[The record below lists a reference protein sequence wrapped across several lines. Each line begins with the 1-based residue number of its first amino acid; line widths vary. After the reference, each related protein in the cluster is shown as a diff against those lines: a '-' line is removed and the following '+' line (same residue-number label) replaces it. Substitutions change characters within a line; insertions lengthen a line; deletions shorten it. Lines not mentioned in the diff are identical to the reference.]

1 MSLNTRDTD
10 SPQAMARLIALLIV
24 ADTRLDPRELAML
37 DELDAFTRLGME
49 RAEFMR
55 VAGALCDELGER
67 LQQRPWL
74 ALSERVLIE
83 AELQAVRDPA
93 KRLLVARLGAAA
105 ITADGRVQD
114 SERALFDHLLLRWG
128 LTRADVSQ
136 AILADRSEKSA

>member
-37 DELDAFTRLGME
+37 DELDAFTRLGLE

-74 ALSERVLIE
+74 SLSERLLIE

-114 SERALFDHLLLRWG
+114 SERVLFDHLLLRWG

-136 AILADRSEKSA
+136 AILADKPEKSA

>member
-1 MSLNTRDTD
+1 MPFTARDTD

-37 DELDAFTRLGME
+37 DELDAYGRLGIA
-49 RAEFMR
+49 RDEFMQ
-55 VAGALCDELGER
+55 VAAELCGELGER

-74 ALSERVLIE
+74 TLSEQALME
-83 AELQAVRDPA
+83 AELQTVRDPA

-105 ITADGRVQD
+105 ITADGRVQG
-114 SERALFDHLLLRWG
+114 SERVLFDYLLLRWG

-136 AILADRSEKSA
+136 AILADRLGKAE

>member
-1 MSLNTRDTD
+1 MSIRETD

-37 DELDAFTRLGME
+37 DELDAFGRIGID
-49 RAEFMR
+49 RAEFMH
-55 VAGALCDELGER
+55 VAGELCEELGER

-74 ALSERVLIE
+74 TLSERALIE

-93 KRLLVARLGAAA
+93 RQRLVARLGAAV

-114 SERALFDHLLLRWG
+114 SERVLFDHLLLRWG
-128 LTRADVSQ
+128 LARTDVSQ
-136 AILADRSEKSA
+136 AIREDRPGRDA

>member
-1 MSLNTRDTD
+1 MSLNARDID

-24 ADTRLDPRELAML
+24 ADTKLDPRELAML
-37 DELDAFTRLGME
+37 DELDAFGRLGLE

-55 VAGALCDELGER
+55 VASDLCEELGER
-67 LQQRPWL
+67 LQARPWL
-74 ALSERVLIE
+74 SLSEQALIE

-105 ITADGRVQD
+105 ITADGRVQE
-114 SERALFDHLLLRWG
+114 SERVLFDYLLLRWG

-136 AILADRSEKSA
+136 AIREDRPQAER

>member
-1 MSLNTRDTD
+1 MSLNTHDTD

-37 DELDAFTRLGME
+37 DELDAFTRLGLE

-74 ALSERVLIE
+74 SLSERLLIE

-114 SERALFDHLLLRWG
+114 SERVLFDHLLLRWG

-136 AILADRSEKSA
+136 AILADRPGRDE

>member
-1 MSLNTRDTD
+1 MSLTPRETD

-24 ADTRLDPRELAML
+24 ADTKLDPRELAML
-37 DELDAFTRLGME
+37 DELDAFGRLGLE

-55 VAGALCDELGER
+55 VASDLCEDLGER
-67 LQQRPWL
+67 LQTRPWL
-74 ALSERVLIE
+74 SLSERALIE

-105 ITADGRVQD
+105 ITADGRVQE
-114 SERALFDHLLLRWG
+114 SERVLFDYLLLRWG

-136 AILADRSEKSA
+136 AIRADRPGKAQ

>member
-1 MSLNTRDTD
+1 MSTARDTD
-10 SPQAMARLIALLIV
+10 SPQALARLIALLIV

-37 DELDAFTRLGME
+37 DELDAFERIGIG
-49 RAEFMR
+49 RAEFLH
-55 VAGALCDELGER
+55 VASELCEELGER

-74 ALSERVLIE
+74 TLSERALIE

-93 KRLLVARLGAAA
+93 KQRLVARLGAAV

-114 SERALFDHLLLRWG
+114 SERVLFDHLLLRWG

-136 AILADRSEKSA
+136 AIREDRPGRTV

>member
-1 MSLNTRDTD
+1 MSTVRDPD

-37 DELDAFTRLGME
+37 DELDAFGRLGIE

-55 VAGALCDELGER
+55 VASELCEELGER
-67 LQQRPWL
+67 LQHRPWL
-74 ALSERVLIE
+74 TLSERALIE

-93 KRLLVARLGAAA
+93 RQRLVARLGAAV

-114 SERALFDHLLLRWG
+114 SERVLFDHLLLRWG
-128 LTRADVSQ
+128 LARTDVSQ
-136 AILADRSEKSA
+136 AIREDRPGRDA